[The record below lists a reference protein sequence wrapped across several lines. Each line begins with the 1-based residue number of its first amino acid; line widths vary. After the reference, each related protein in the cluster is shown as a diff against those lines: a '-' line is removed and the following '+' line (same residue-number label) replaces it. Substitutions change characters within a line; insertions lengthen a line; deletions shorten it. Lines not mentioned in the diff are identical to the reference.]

1 MTTRHLDTGTDELL
15 CSVSDH
21 VATITLNNPTKRNAL
36 SDNLTPALRRMIVA
50 TREDPDVRVLVLTGA
65 EGAFCAGGDIGGMG
79 ASLAGGEAPEAEA
92 MIERLQQGQN
102 TVSLALYEFPKPT
115 IAALPGPAAGAGMSI
130 SLACDLRIASESAFL
145 APAFGAIGLSG
156 DFGGSWYLSR
166 LIGPGRAKEVYFS
179 SRRIES
185 SEALQLGIFNRVV
198 TDEQLMPTTAYLAK
212 SLAEGPPIALAYM
225 KENINRAA
233 TADLPTALDWEA
245 DRMIRSMLTEDHKGA
260 AQAFLEKRKPTFNG
274 T

>member
-166 LIGPGRAKEVYFS
+166 LIGPGRAKDVYFS

-185 SEALQLGIFNRVV
+185 NEALQLGIFNRVV

>member
-15 CSVSDH
+15 CSVTDH

-50 TREDPDVRVLVLTGA
+50 TREDPDVRALVVTGA
-65 EGAFCAGGDIGGMG
+65 EGAFCAGGDVGGMG
-79 ASLAGGEAPEAEA
+79 ATLSGGDTPEVDP
-92 MIERLQQGQN
+92 MIKRLRDGQN
-102 TVSLALYEFPKPT
+102 TVSLALYEYPKPT

-156 DFGGSWYLSR
+156 DFGGSWFLSH

-179 SRRIES
+179 SRRILS
-185 SEALQLGIFNRVV
+185 GEAMELGIFNRVV
-198 TDEQLMPTTAYLAK
+198 PDAELMPTTAHLAK

-260 AQAFLEKRKPTFNG
+260 AKAFLEKRKPIFNG